1 MRRQR
6 ILVKA
11 ASAASAAQSKRAQKL
26 PVFAYKGDK
35 EELSTLLLE
44 LEVDGNDTVVA
55 LKEKLAAAFTAE
67 STEGY
72 VARML

>member
-1 MRRQR
+1 M
-6 ILVKA
+6 
-11 ASAASAAQSKRAQKL
+11 
-26 PVFAYKGDK
+26 FAYKGDK